1 MTTAP
6 TLTGQDIAEAEG
18 AVTALLEATLVA
30 SGFTITANEYAVLR
44 AVAVRGPYPTPAEL
58 HEYLAGQRQLGI
70 DAAGA
75 ATLLAGMRD
84 KGFLSGSGLD
94 EAGPVQLTPEGRA
107 ELGRL
112 MQTVGPLTRPIFGG
126 SDPEELA
133 TAHRV
138 LSSVIERANKLRMGQ
153 EL

>member
-1 MTTAP
+1 MTTTP

-30 SGFTITANEYAVLR
+30 SGFSTTANEYAVLR
-44 AVAVRGPYPTPAEL
+44 AVAARGPYPTPAAL
-58 HEYLAGQRQLGI
+58 HGFLAGQRQLGI
-70 DAAGA
+70 DATGA
-75 ATLLAGMRD
+75 ATLLAGMQN
-84 KGFLSGSGLD
+84 KGFLTGSGLD
-94 EAGPVQLTPEGRA
+94 EPGPVQLTPEGRT

-112 MQTVGPLTRPIFGG
+112 TQTVGPLTRPIFGG

-138 LSSVIERANKLRMGQ
+138 LTSIIERANKLRLGQ